1 MGGGGWGVRSE
12 GGRWQVKERLQH
24 VGADLERSQH
34 SCDISAEWEITYAVW
49 ELILS

>member
-12 GGRWQVKERLQH
+12 GGRWQVNERLQH

-34 SCDISAEWEITYAVW
+34 SCDLSAEWEITYAVW